1 MRYVPR
7 HLVSIADLDAT
18 EIVRILD
25 AGDRHWALAGEPIKK
40 LTSLRGRTV
49 INLFFEASTRTRT
62 SFELAA
68 KRLSAEAINISSA
81 ASSISKGETLLDTA
95 ENLEAMFPDVIVV
108 RHSFGGAAAMLAD
121 KVSCAVINA
130 GDGQH
135 EHPTQALLDAATIR
149 RMKGKPAAGGV
160 GGAAAGSA
168 GTATGSTGMTNDPR
182 DATRGGVN
190 ATEGDRSSAGEGP
203 RASLARGNPGGGPAL
218 PVQRGRESPLSID
231 GLEVAIVGDIAH
243 SRVARSNILCLAKLG
258 ARIRLVAPLTLIPR
272 GIELIGGD
280 LTRERVRV
288 VHRLEDGLDG
298 VDVVMMLRIQ
308 HERTAGEAPR
318 FPNTRELS
326 RMFGLSERTLGFA
339 KPDAI
344 VMHPGPINRGVELA
358 PQVADGPRAVIL
370 QQVSWGVAIRMAVL
384 ERAVLGFEGEAPDK
398 STDRSTDRAGDR
410 SVTA

>member
-1 MRYVPR
+1 MPR
-7 HLVSIADLDAT
+7 HLVSIADLDAA

-25 AGDRHWALAGEPIKK
+25 HGDRYFSMANEPIKK

-49 INLFFEASTRTRT
+49 INLFFENSTRTRT

-68 KRLSAEAINISSA
+68 KRLSAEAINISSSGA
-81 ASSISKGETLLDTA
+81 SISKGETLLDTA
-95 ENLEAMFPDVIVV
+95 DNLMAMYPDVIVV
-108 RHSFGGAAAMLAD
+108 RHSFGGAAQMLANH
-121 KVSCAVINA
+121 VSCAVVNA

-149 RMKGKPAAGGV
+149 RMKGTPVAGH
-160 GGAAAGSA
+160 SP
-168 GTATGSTGMTNDPR
+168 SDDPR

-190 ATEGDRSSAGEGP
+190 
-203 RASLARGNPGGGPAL
+203 GPAL
-218 PVQRGRESPLSID
+218 PVPRGREGPLSIE

-280 LTRERVRV
+280 VTRERVRV
-288 VHRLEDGLDG
+288 VTRLEDGLDG

-308 HERTAGEAPR
+308 HERFEGEAPR

-326 RMFGLSERTLGFA
+326 RTFGLSDRTLAFA

-358 PQVADGPRAVIL
+358 PSVADGPRAVIL

-384 ERAVLGFEGEAPDK
+384 ERAVIGFDGAVA
-398 STDRSTDRAGDR
+398 T
-410 SVTA
+410 

>member
-1 MRYVPR
+1 MPR
-7 HLVSIADLDAT
+7 HLVSIADLDAA

-25 AGDRHWALAGEPIKK
+25 AGDRYAALAQEPVKK

-62 SFELAA
+62 SFEIAA
-68 KRLSAEAINISSA
+68 KRLSAEAINISSS
-81 ASSISKGETLLDTA
+81 ASSISKGETLIDTA
-95 ENLEAMFPDVIVV
+95 ENLEAMSPDVIVL
-108 RHSFGGAAAMLAD
+108 RHSFGGAAAMLAGH
-121 KVSCAVINA
+121 VRCAVINA

-149 RMKGKPAAGGV
+149 RIKGKPAAGG
-160 GGAAAGSA
+160 S
-168 GTATGSTGMTNDPR
+168 
-182 DATRGGVN
+182 
-190 ATEGDRSSAGEGP
+190 
-203 RASLARGNPGGGPAL
+203 GPATL
-218 PVQRGRESPLSID
+218 E

-258 ARIRLVAPLTLIPR
+258 VRVRLVAPLTLIPR
-272 GIELIGGD
+272 GIELIGGE
-280 LTRERVRV
+280 LTRERVRIV
-288 VHRLEDGLDG
+288 TRLEDGLDG

-308 HERTAGEAPR
+308 HERFDGEAPR

-326 RMFGLSERTLGFA
+326 RTFGLSERTLGFA

-384 ERAVLGFEGEAPDK
+384 ERAVLGEAGREGA
-398 STDRSTDRAGDR
+398 A
-410 SVTA
+410 A

>member
-1 MRYVPR
+1 VPR
-7 HLVSIADLDAT
+7 HLVSIADLDAA

-25 AGDRHWALAGEPIKK
+25 HGDRYWALASEPIKK

-49 INLFFEASTRTRT
+49 INLFFENSTRTRT

-68 KRLSAEAINISSA
+68 KRLSAEAINISSSGA
-81 ASSISKGETLLDTA
+81 SISKGETLLDTA
-95 ENLEAMFPDVIVV
+95 DNLEAMYPDVIVV
-108 RHSFGGAAAMLAD
+108 RHSFGGAAAMLV
-121 KVSCAVINA
+121 KEVNCAVINA

-149 RMKGKPAAGGV
+149 RH
-160 GGAAAGSA
+160 
-168 GTATGSTGMTNDPR
+168 
-182 DATRGGVN
+182 
-190 ATEGDRSSAGEGP
+190 
-203 RASLARGNPGGGPAL
+203 RGN
-218 PVQRGRESPLSID
+218 VE

-272 GIELIGGD
+272 GIEVIGGD
-280 LTRERVRV
+280 VTRERVRV
-288 VHRLEDGLDG
+288 VNRLEDGLDG

-308 HERTAGEAPR
+308 HERFEGEAPR

-339 KPDAI
+339 KADAI

-358 PQVADGPRAVIL
+358 PQVADSPRAVIL

-384 ERAVLGFEGEAPDK
+384 ERTVLGE
-398 STDRSTDRAGDR
+398 
-410 SVTA
+410 VV

>member
-1 MRYVPR
+1 VPR
-7 HLVSIADLDAT
+7 HLVSVADLEAA
-18 EIVRILD
+18 EILRILD
-25 AGDRHWALAGEPIKK
+25 QGDRYWELVNEPIKK
-40 LTSLRGRTV
+40 LTLLRGRTV
-49 INLFFEASTRTRT
+49 INLFFENSTRTRT
-62 SFELAA
+62 SFEIAA
-68 KRLSAEAINISSA
+68 KRLSAEAINISSSG
-81 ASSISKGETLLDTA
+81 SSVAKGETLIDTA
-95 ENLEAMFPDVIVV
+95 DNLEAMHPDVIVV
-108 RHSFGGAAAMLAD
+108 RHSFGGAAAMLAAHV
-121 KVSCAVINA
+121 KCAVINA

-149 RMKGKPAAGGV
+149 RIKGKPV
-160 GGAAAGSA
+160 
-168 GTATGSTGMTNDPR
+168 NEPR

-190 ATEGDRSSAGEGP
+190 D
-203 RASLARGNPGGGPAL
+203 PAL
-218 PVQRGRESPLSID
+218 PGQRGREGPLSIE

-272 GIELIGGD
+272 GIELIGGE

-288 VHRLEDGLDG
+288 VTRLEEGLEG

-308 HERTAGEAPR
+308 HERASGEAPR

-326 RMFGLSERTLGFA
+326 RTFGLSERTLGFA

-370 QQVSWGVAIRMAVL
+370 QQVSWGVAVRMAVL
-384 ERAVLGFEGEAPDK
+384 ERAVLGLDG
-398 STDRSTDRAGDR
+398 AGAATP
-410 SVTA
+410 VAA

>member
-1 MRYVPR
+1 VPR
-7 HLVSIADLDAT
+7 HLVSIADLDAA

-25 AGDRHWALAGEPIKK
+25 HGDRYWALASEPIKK

-49 INLFFEASTRTRT
+49 INLFFENSTRTRT

-68 KRLSAEAINISSA
+68 KRLSAEAINISSSG
-81 ASSISKGETLLDTA
+81 SSISKGETLLDTA
-95 ENLEAMFPDVIVV
+95 DNLEAMYPDVIVV
-108 RHSFGGAAAMLAD
+108 RHSFGGAAAMLANHV
-121 KVSCAVINA
+121 KCAVINA

-149 RMKGKPAAGGV
+149 RIKGKPAAS
-160 GGAAAGSA
+160 GAQS
-168 GTATGSTGMTNDPR
+168 
-182 DATRGGVN
+182 
-190 ATEGDRSSAGEGP
+190 RSIE
-203 RASLARGNPGGGPAL
+203 
-218 PVQRGRESPLSID
+218 

-258 ARIRLVAPLTLIPR
+258 ARVRLVAPLTLIPR
-272 GIELIGGD
+272 GIDLIGGEV
-280 LTRERVRV
+280 TRERVRV
-288 VHRLEDGLDG
+288 VNRLEDGLDG

-308 HERTAGEAPR
+308 HERFEGEAPR

-326 RMFGLSERTLGFA
+326 RTFGLSERTLAFA

-384 ERAVLGFEGEAPDK
+384 ERAVIGFEGADGTK
-398 STDRSTDRAGDR
+398 DGAKGTVA
-410 SVTA
+410 A

>member
-1 MRYVPR
+1 MRGVRR
-7 HLVSIADLDAT
+7 HLVSIADLDAA

-25 AGDRHWALAGEPIKK
+25 HGDRYSALASEPIKK

-62 SFELAA
+62 SFEIAA
-68 KRLSAEAINISSA
+68 KRLSAEAINISSS

-95 ENLEAMFPDVIVV
+95 ENLQAMSPDVIVV
-108 RHSFGGAAAMLAD
+108 RHSFGGAAAMLAGHVD
-121 KVSCAVINA
+121 CAVINA

-149 RMKGKPAAGGV
+149 RIKGKPGPAGG
-160 GGAAAGSA
+160 S
-168 GTATGSTGMTNDPR
+168 P
-182 DATRGGVN
+182 
-190 ATEGDRSSAGEGP
+190 SSIE
-203 RASLARGNPGGGPAL
+203 
-218 PVQRGRESPLSID
+218 

-243 SRVARSNILCLAKLG
+243 SRVARSNVLCLAKLG

-280 LTRERVRV
+280 VTRERVRLV
-288 VHRLEDGLDG
+288 NRLEDGLDG

-308 HERTAGEAPR
+308 HERFEGEAPR

-326 RMFGLSERTLGFA
+326 RTFGLSERTLGFA

-384 ERAVLGFEGEAPDK
+384 ERAVIGFDERGA
-398 STDRSTDRAGDR
+398 A
-410 SVTA
+410 

>member
-1 MRYVPR
+1 VPR
-7 HLVSIADLDAT
+7 HLVSIADLEAA
-18 EIVRILD
+18 EIIRILEH
-25 AGDRHWALAGEPIKK
+25 ADRYWELVNEPIKK
-40 LTSLRGRTV
+40 LTLLRGRTV
-49 INLFFEASTRTRT
+49 INLFFENSTRTRT
-62 SFELAA
+62 SFEIAA
-68 KRLSAEAINISSA
+68 KRLSAEAINISSSG
-81 ASSISKGETLLDTA
+81 SSVAKGETLIDTA
-95 ENLEAMFPDVIVV
+95 DNLQAMHPDVIVV
-108 RHSFGGAAAMLAD
+108 RHSFGGAASMLTHH
-121 KVSCAVINA
+121 VGCAVINA

-149 RMKGKPAAGGV
+149 RMKGK
-160 GGAAAGSA
+160 
-168 GTATGSTGMTNDPR
+168 
-182 DATRGGVN
+182 
-190 ATEGDRSSAGEGP
+190 
-203 RASLARGNPGGGPAL
+203 L
-218 PVQRGRESPLSID
+218 D

-288 VHRLEDGLDG
+288 VTRLEEGLDG

-308 HERTAGEAPR
+308 HERASGEAPR

-370 QQVSWGVAIRMAVL
+370 QQVSWGVAVRMAVL
-384 ERAVLGFEGEAPDK
+384 ERAVLGLDGAAAPV
-398 STDRSTDRAGDR
+398 A
-410 SVTA
+410 A

>member
-1 MRYVPR
+1 LSPACSPSQELWSLLIERSNAWSLLERSGETFARWFCYTRSVPR
-7 HLVSIADLDAT
+7 HLVSIADLDAA

-25 AGDRHWALAGEPIKK
+25 RGDRYWELVHEPIKK
-40 LTSLRGRTV
+40 LTLLRGRTV
-49 INLFFEASTRTRT
+49 INLFFENSTRTRT
-62 SFELAA
+62 SFEIAA

-95 ENLEAMFPDVIVV
+95 DNLMAMYPDVIIV

-121 KVSCAVINA
+121 HVSCAVVNA

-149 RMKGKPAAGGV
+149 RIKGK
-160 GGAAAGSA
+160 AGSLEA
-168 GTATGSTGMTNDPR
+168 
-182 DATRGGVN
+182 
-190 ATEGDRSSAGEGP
+190 
-203 RASLARGNPGGGPAL
+203 
-218 PVQRGRESPLSID
+218 
-231 GLEVAIVGDIAH
+231 LEVAIVGDIAH

-280 LTRERVRV
+280 VTRERVRV
-288 VHRLEDGLDG
+288 VNRLEDGLDG

-308 HERTAGEAPR
+308 HERFEGEAPR

-326 RMFGLSERTLGFA
+326 RTFGLSERTLGFA

-384 ERAVLGFEGEAPDK
+384 ERAVLGSSDGRAEGVA
-398 STDRSTDRAGDR
+398 A
-410 SVTA
+410 

>member
-1 MRYVPR
+1 MPR
-7 HLVSIADLDAT
+7 HLVSIADLDAA

-25 AGDRHWALAGEPIKK
+25 HGDRYTALASEPIKK

-62 SFELAA
+62 SFEIAA
-68 KRLSAEAINISSA
+68 KRLSAEAINISSS

-95 ENLEAMFPDVIVV
+95 ENLEAMSPDVIVV
-108 RHSFGGAAAMLAD
+108 RHSFGGAAAMLAEH
-121 KVSCAVINA
+121 VSCAVINA

-149 RMKGKPAAGGV
+149 RIKGKRAA
-160 GGAAAGSA
+160 
-168 GTATGSTGMTNDPR
+168 P
-182 DATRGGVN
+182 
-190 ATEGDRSSAGEGP
+190 
-203 RASLARGNPGGGPAL
+203 GGPA
-218 PVQRGRESPLSID
+218 SIE

-243 SRVARSNILCLAKLG
+243 SRVARSNVLCLAKLG

-280 LTRERVRV
+280 VTRERVRLV
-288 VHRLEDGLDG
+288 TRLEDGLDG

-308 HERTAGEAPR
+308 HERVGGEAPR

-339 KPDAI
+339 KSDAI

-358 PQVADGPRAVIL
+358 PQVADSPRAVIL

-384 ERAVLGFEGEAPDK
+384 ERAVIGFE
-398 STDRSTDRAGDR
+398 DRA
-410 SVTA
+410 AA